1 MKRGGSGFTLI
12 ELMVAITITA
22 ALVLI
27 CSMMIKMIA
36 EGHQKISSTVKWQR
50 EANLLVELITDDLNA
65 AHTRTWHQSTKSDS
79 CMVGWYVLKPATT
92 QSEESAVG
100 DLCAVGYTMRQFRA
114 DSDMLVNCVIRIQRD
129 SGEVFRAI
137 EDDREISLWD
147 LDGENEIVAE
157 GILDV
162 ELRPLSLGDLGVWQ
176 TWEAETGGMPEAV
189 ELHLVMASSAMQ
201 KRFQTAED
209 WNWLRVNYQNFD
221 RDEIKELRHLIR
233 LGIHDH

>member
-1 MKRGGSGFTLI
+1 
-12 ELMVAITITA
+12 
-22 ALVLI
+22 
-27 CSMMIKMIA
+27 
-36 EGHQKISSTVKWQR
+36 
-50 EANLLVELITDDLNA
+50 
-65 AHTRTWHQSTKSDS
+65 
-79 CMVGWYVLKPATT
+79 MVGWYVLKPATT

-189 ELHLVMASSAMQ
+189 ELHLVMASSAMH

>member
-36 EGHQKISSTVKWQR
+36 EGHQKISSAVEWQR
-50 EANLLVELITDDLNA
+50 EANLLIELITADLNA

-79 CMVGWYVLKPATT
+79 CLVGWYVLQPATIQT
-92 QSEESAVG
+92 EESAVG
-100 DLCAVGYTMRQFRA
+100 DLCAVGYAMRQFRT
-114 DSDMLVNCVIRIQRD
+114 DSDMFVNCVIRIQRD

-157 GILDV
+157 GIVDV
-162 ELRPLSLGDLGVWQ
+162 KLRPLFLGNFGVWQ
-176 TWEAETGGMPEAV
+176 TWEAETGDMPEAV

-201 KRFQTAED
+201 KRFKSAED

-221 RDEIKELRHLIR
+221 RDEIKELRALIP
-233 LGIHDH
+233 LGINEH